1 MDNHQIDSNLHLDLA
16 QSAAYNEYK
25 NRKTFLCRSGATY
38 PSSKGRKQLQLTA
51 ALNYMNSLEE
61 KESAL
66 TTVRINIQTEKDVY
80 FGMEG
85 VPAHGRGAGIS

>member
-1 MDNHQIDSNLHLDLA
+1 MENHQIDSNLHLDLA
-16 QSAAYNEYK
+16 QSAAYNKYK

-38 PSSKGRKQLQLTA
+38 PSSKGRKQLLLTA
-51 ALNYMNSLEE
+51 AYYMNSLEE

-85 VPAHGRGAGIS
+85 VPGHGRGAGIS